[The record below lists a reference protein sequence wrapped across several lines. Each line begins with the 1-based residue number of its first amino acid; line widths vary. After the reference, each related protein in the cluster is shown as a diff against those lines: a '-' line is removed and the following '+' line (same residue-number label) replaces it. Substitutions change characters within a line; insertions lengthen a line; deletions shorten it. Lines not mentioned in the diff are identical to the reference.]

1 MLDYLMLVTETAP
14 AAIGLTSKDGGQ
26 AESGKALRFRL
37 MRTLGKVN
45 RKQRFFDQAL
55 RNVLYAA
62 QVLDATHGGGPA
74 PQEVSIEWRDGLPD
88 DPSETAE
95 VLNSRKNMGTM
106 SLRRALT
113 VDGLRGQALEDEIA
127 EITADEDRTAALAP
141 EPTAEVVTAVDGDEE
156 DKQ

>member
-1 MLDYLMLVTETAP
+1 
-14 AAIGLTSKDGGQ
+14 
-26 AESGKALRFRL
+26 
-37 MRTLGKVN
+37 
-45 RKQRFFDQAL
+45 
-55 RNVLYAA
+55 
-62 QVLDATHGGGPA
+62 
-74 PQEVSIEWRDGLPD
+74 VSIEWKDGLPD